1 MAQYIGLV
9 RHGITDWNAQGKIQG
24 RTDIPLNDTGRK
36 QAALLAERLKKE
48 DIAFEAVISSGLR
61 RADETGAILANALNI
76 PLLEPEPGLVE
87 RAYGQVEGTT
97 PEEREKRWGV
107 DWRQL
112 DLGQERDDELRDRA
126 VKTLESLALR
136 REGANLLAVTHGSWL
151 AQLFIALFGQM
162 SQGHIGNLSYSIL
175 ERRGAEWHPVLYN
188 CTKHIQPS
196 DAVTIHRGR

>member
-76 PLLEPEPGLVE
+76 PPLAPEPDWSSVLT
-87 RAYGQVEGTT
+87 A
-97 PEEREKRWGV
+97 RW
-107 DWRQL
+107 
-112 DLGQERDDELRDRA
+112 
-126 VKTLESLALR
+126 K
-136 REGANLLAVTHGSWL
+136 
-151 AQLFIALFGQM
+151 
-162 SQGHIGNLSYSIL
+162 
-175 ERRGAEWHPVLYN
+175 ERRPRSGEAL
-188 CTKHIQPS
+188 
-196 DAVTIHRGR
+196 GR

>member
-1 MAQYIGLV
+1 MAQYFGLV

-24 RTDIPLNDTGRK
+24 WTDIPLNDTGRN

-48 DIAFEAVISSGLR
+48 DITFDAVVSSGLR
-61 RADETGAILANALNI
+61 RAEETGAILANALNI
-76 PLLEPEPGLVE
+76 PLLGPEQGLVE
-87 RAYGQVEGTT
+87 RAYGQVEGMTL
-97 PEEREKRWGV
+97 EEREKRWGA

-112 DLGQERDDELRDRA
+112 DLGQERDEALGDRA

-136 REGANLLAVTHGSWL
+136 REGGNLLAVTHGSWL

-162 SQGHIGNLSYSIL
+162 SRGHIGNLSYSIL
-175 ERRGAEWHPVLYN
+175 ERLGAQWHPVLYN

-196 DAVTIHRGR
+196 DAATFHRGR